1 MELTIK
7 YKTRLFLAFCDIGF
21 IFVHKF
27 SHQTQFTKC
36 KKLFITVFIEVFQSI
51 IQFVLT
57 ANYWNSLTR

>member
-7 YKTRLFLAFCDIGF
+7 YKTCLFLAFFGMGY

-51 IQFVLT
+51 IPFVLA
-57 ANYWNSLTR
+57 ANYWNSLTQ

>member
-7 YKTRLFLAFCDIGF
+7 IKTCLFLAFCDGAF

-36 KKLFITVFIEVFQSI
+36 KNFFITVFIEVFQPI
-51 IQFVLT
+51 KPLVLNV
-57 ANYWNSLTR
+57 NYWDFGTP